1 MFQVIETSVDGN
13 NVGVKKIT
21 KISSVEQEK
30 KGKEGKNEEALDDKT
45 AWAAFDVCDLIV
57 FCRLRKLLKQFP
69 RSVAANTGLKPVLM

>member
-30 KGKEGKNEEALDDKT
+30 KGKEGKNEEALNNKT
-45 AWAAFDVCDLIV
+45 AWAAFDVCDLID
-57 FCRLRKLLKQFP
+57 RLRKLLKQFP